1 MEQALFKNM
10 YRQIHLDKEQKDRM
24 RQRLES
30 AADGYVS
37 DDHVQKSVG
46 KRFTFSTRAAVCVGM
61 LLVSGMTVFAAN
73 EFSLTD
79 RLANAMKLLTQN
91 EQAPTEEQQN
101 IYAQYG
107 TALDN
112 EVVRAKGTFRLE
124 ATLYDGNYLFIPFR
138 YIMNPDTAGYE
149 NITAGY
155 TFDEATMWNSKLLAG
170 YRQDQADLWYGIS
183 QGSKQARGISGYI
196 MVLNPEIEE
205 DGVLTG
211 SLLLSVAED
220 ETFSKG
226 DVIQIVEKAKQ
237 PEVAGKIR
245 WLENG
250 ENADGLEVFGNDE
263 LGYFVLEEDYTV
275 PDEVL
280 TEFTLGNPVEQHS
293 VSIPAKQ
300 AEMLEQ
306 LGLSVEELTVSSI
319 SIHFSGILGSTVS
332 APYSGSVMLKD
343 GSTVGFSASGGTSS
357 GIGTANIGKP
367 FSWCRLFDAPIQV
380 EEIEGIRIYQ
390 GTSEVWIPVEW

>member
-10 YRQIHLDKEQKDRM
+10 YCQIHLDKKQKDRM
-24 RQRLES
+24 WQRLE
-30 AADGYVS
+30 ATVDEHVA
-37 DDHVQKSVG
+37 DDHVQKNME
-46 KRFTFSTRAAVCVGM
+46 KRFSFSARAAVCVGM

-112 EVVRAKGTFRLE
+112 EVIRANGTFRLE
-124 ATLYDGNYLFIPFR
+124 AALYDGNYLFIPFR

-149 NITAGY
+149 NITTGFI
-155 TFDEATMWNSKLLAG
+155 FDEATMWNSKLLAG
-170 YRQDQADLWYGIS
+170 YRQDQTDLWYGIS
-183 QGSKQARGISGYI
+183 QGTRQARGISGYI

-226 DVIQIVEKAKQ
+226 DVIQIENRAEQ
-237 PEVAGKIR
+237 PEA
-245 WLENG
+245 
-250 ENADGLEVFGNDE
+250 
-263 LGYFVLEEDYTV
+263 
-275 PDEVL
+275 PDEIL

-306 LGLSVEELTVSSI
+306 LGLSMDELTVSSI
-319 SIHFSGILGSTVS
+319 SIHFSGILESPVS
-332 APYSGSVMLKD
+332 APYSGSVILKD
-343 GSTVGFSASGGTSS
+343 GSTVGFSASGGASS
-357 GIGTANIGKP
+357 GIGTAYTGKP

-390 GTSEVWIPVEW
+390 GASEVWIPVEW

>member
-24 RQRLES
+24 WQRLE
-30 AADGYVS
+30 ATVDGHDPHDY
-37 DDHVQKSVG
+37 VQKNTE
-46 KRFTFSTRAAVCVGM
+46 KRFSFSARAAVCVGM
-61 LLVSGMTVFAAN
+61 LLISGMTAFAAN

-91 EQAPTEEQQN
+91 EQALTEEQQN

-112 EVVRAKGTFRLE
+112 EVVRANGTFRLE
-124 ATLYDGNYLFIPFR
+124 AALYDGNYLFIPFR

-149 NITAGY
+149 NITAGF

-220 ETFSKG
+220 ETFSNG

-237 PEVAGKIR
+237 PEV
-245 WLENG
+245 
-250 ENADGLEVFGNDE
+250 
-263 LGYFVLEEDYTV
+263 
-275 PDEVL
+275 PDEIL

-306 LGLSVEELTVSSI
+306 LGLSMNELTVSSI

-332 APYSGSVMLKD
+332 GPYSG
-343 GSTVGFSASGGTSS
+343 FATSDLY
-357 GIGTANIGKP
+357 T
-367 FSWCRLFDAPIQV
+367 
-380 EEIEGIRIYQ
+380 
-390 GTSEVWIPVEW
+390 

>member
-1 MEQALFKNM
+1 MEQELFKNM

-24 RQRLES
+24 WQCLET
-30 AADGYVS
+30 AADGHVAN
-37 DDHVQKSVG
+37 DHTQKNMG
-46 KRFTFSTRAAVCVGM
+46 KRFSFSARTAACVGM

-73 EFSLTD
+73 EFSLMD

-91 EQAPTEEQQN
+91 EQVLTEEQQN

-107 TALDN
+107 TSLDN
-112 EVVRAKGTFRLE
+112 EVVRTNGTFRLE
-124 ATLYDGNYLFIPFR
+124 AALYDGNYLFIPFR

-149 NITAGY
+149 NITAGF

-183 QGSKQARGISGYI
+183 QGTKQARGISGYI
-196 MVLNPEIEE
+196 MVLNPKIEE

-226 DVIQIVEKAKQ
+226 DVIQIVEKAEQ
-237 PEVAGKIR
+237 PEVTGKIR
-245 WLENG
+245 RLENG
-250 ENADGLEVFGNDE
+250 ENADGLEVFGNEE

-275 PDEVL
+275 PDEIL
-280 TEFTLGNPVEQHS
+280 TEFTLENPVEQHS

-332 APYSGSVMLKD
+332 GPYSGSVMLKD

-357 GIGTANIGKP
+357 GIGAANTEKP

>member
-10 YRQIHLDKEQKDRM
+10 YHQIHLDKEQKDM
-24 RQRLES
+24 MWQRIE
-30 AADGYVS
+30 AADEHVA
-37 DDHVQKSVG
+37 DDHIPKNTE
-46 KRFTFSTRAAVCVGM
+46 KRFSFSARAAVCAGM

-79 RLANAMKLLTQN
+79 RLTNAMKLLTQN
-91 EQAPTEEQQN
+91 EQSPTEEQQN
-101 IYAQYG
+101 IYAQYV

-112 EVVRAKGTFRLE
+112 EVVRTNGTFRLE
-124 ATLYDGNYLFIPFR
+124 AALYDGNYLFIPFR

-149 NITAGY
+149 NITAGF
-155 TFDEATMWNSKLLAG
+155 TFDEATMWNSKFLAG

-196 MVLNPEIEE
+196 MVMNPEIEE

-226 DVIQIVEKAKQ
+226 DVIQIVERAEP
-237 PEVAGKIR
+237 PEA
-245 WLENG
+245 
-250 ENADGLEVFGNDE
+250 
-263 LGYFVLEEDYTV
+263 
-275 PDEVL
+275 PDEIL

-293 VSIPAKQ
+293 VSISAKQ

-306 LGLSVEELTVSSI
+306 LGLSVDELTVSSI

-332 APYSGSVMLKD
+332 GPYSGSVILKD
-343 GSTVGFSASGGTSS
+343 GSTVGFSASGGASS
-357 GIGTANIGKP
+357 GIGAANTGKP
-367 FSWCRLFDAPIQV
+367 FSWCRLFDAPIQI

>member
-1 MEQALFKNM
+1 MEQELFKNM

-24 RQRLES
+24 WQCLET
-30 AADGYVS
+30 AADGHVAN
-37 DDHVQKSVG
+37 DHTQKNMG
-46 KRFTFSTRAAVCVGM
+46 KRFSFSARTAACVGM

-91 EQAPTEEQQN
+91 EQVLTEEQQN

-107 TALDN
+107 TSLDN
-112 EVVRAKGTFRLE
+112 EVVRTNGTFRLE
-124 ATLYDGNYLFIPFR
+124 AALYDGNYLFIPFR

-149 NITAGY
+149 NITAGF

-183 QGSKQARGISGYI
+183 QGSKQARGISGSI

-226 DVIQIVEKAKQ
+226 DVIQIVERAEP
-237 PEVAGKIR
+237 PEA
-245 WLENG
+245 
-250 ENADGLEVFGNDE
+250 
-263 LGYFVLEEDYTV
+263 
-275 PDEVL
+275 PDEIL

-293 VSIPAKQ
+293 VSISAKQ

-306 LGLSVEELTVSSI
+306 LGLSVDELTVSSI

-332 APYSGSVMLKD
+332 GPYSGSVMLKD

-357 GIGTANIGKP
+357 GIGAANTGKP
-367 FSWCRLFDAPIQV
+367 FSWCRLFDAPIQI

>member
-1 MEQALFKNM
+1 MEQELFKNM

-24 RQRLES
+24 CQRLET
-30 AADGYVS
+30 AADGHVS
-37 DDHVQKSVG
+37 DDHVQKNSG
-46 KRFTFSTRAAVCVGM
+46 KRFSFSARAAVCVGM
-61 LLVSGMTVFAAN
+61 LLLSGMTVFAAN

-79 RLANAMKLLTQN
+79 RLANAMNLLTQN
-91 EQAPTEEQQN
+91 EQALTEEQQN

-112 EVVRAKGTFRLE
+112 EVVRANGAFRLE
-124 ATLYDGNYLFIPFR
+124 AALYDGNYLFIPFR

-170 YRQDQADLWYGIS
+170 YRQDQSDLWYDIS

-196 MVLNPEIEE
+196 MILNPEIEE

-211 SLLLSVAED
+211 SLLLSVAQD

-226 DVIQIVEKAKQ
+226 DVIQIVEKTKQ
-237 PEVAGKIR
+237 PEVTGKIR

-250 ENADGLEVFGNDE
+250 ENANGLEVFGNDE
-263 LGYFVLEEDYTV
+263 LGYFVLEEDYAV
-275 PDEVL
+275 PDEIL

-300 AEMLEQ
+300 AEMLKQ
-306 LGLSVEELTVSSI
+306 LGLSVDELTVSSI

-332 APYSGSVMLKD
+332 GSYSGSVMLKD

-357 GIGTANIGKP
+357 GIGAANIGKP
-367 FSWCRLFDAPIQV
+367 FSWCRLFDVPIQV

>member
-1 MEQALFKNM
+1 MEQELFKNM
-10 YRQIHLDKEQKDRM
+10 SRQIHLDKEQKDRM
-24 RQRLES
+24 CQRLET
-30 AADGYVS
+30 AADGHVS
-37 DDHVQKSVG
+37 DDHVQKNSG
-46 KRFTFSTRAAVCVGM
+46 KRFSFSARAAVCVGM
-61 LLVSGMTVFAAN
+61 ILLSGMTVFAAN

-79 RLANAMKLLTQN
+79 RLANAMNLLTQN
-91 EQAPTEEQQN
+91 EQALTEEQQN

-112 EVVRAKGTFRLE
+112 EVVRANGAFRLE
-124 ATLYDGNYLFIPFR
+124 AALYDGNYLFIPFR

-170 YRQDQADLWYGIS
+170 YRQDQSDLWYDIS

-211 SLLLSVAED
+211 SLLLSVAQD

-226 DVIQIVEKAKQ
+226 DVIQIVEKTKQ
-237 PEVAGKIR
+237 PEVTGKIR

-250 ENADGLEVFGNDE
+250 ENANGLEVFGNDE
-263 LGYFVLEEDYTV
+263 LGYFVLEEDYAV
-275 PDEVL
+275 PDEIL

-300 AEMLEQ
+300 AEMLKQ
-306 LGLSVEELTVSSI
+306 LGLSVDELTVSSI
-319 SIHFSGILGSTVS
+319 SSHFSGILGSTVS
-332 APYSGSVMLKD
+332 GSYSGSVMLKD

-357 GIGTANIGKP
+357 GIGAANIGKP
-367 FSWCRLFDAPIQV
+367 FSWCRLFDVPIQV

>member
-1 MEQALFKNM
+1 MM
-10 YRQIHLDKEQKDRM
+10 W
-24 RQRLES
+24 QRIE
-30 AADGYVS
+30 AADEHVA
-37 DDHVQKSVG
+37 DDHIPKNTE
-46 KRFTFSTRAAVCVGM
+46 KRFSFSARAAVCAGM

-79 RLANAMKLLTQN
+79 RLTNAMKLLTQN
-91 EQAPTEEQQN
+91 EQSPTEEQQN
-101 IYAQYG
+101 IYAQYV

-112 EVVRAKGTFRLE
+112 EVVRTNGTFRLE
-124 ATLYDGNYLFIPFR
+124 AALYDGNYLFIPFR

-149 NITAGY
+149 NITAGF

-196 MVLNPEIEE
+196 MVMNPEIEE

-226 DVIQIVEKAKQ
+226 DVIQIVERAEP
-237 PEVAGKIR
+237 PEA
-245 WLENG
+245 
-250 ENADGLEVFGNDE
+250 
-263 LGYFVLEEDYTV
+263 
-275 PDEVL
+275 PDEIL

-306 LGLSVEELTVSSI
+306 LGLSVDELTVSSI

-332 APYSGSVMLKD
+332 GPYSGSVILKD
-343 GSTVGFSASGGTSS
+343 GSTVGFSASGGASS
-357 GIGTANIGKP
+357 GIWTANIGKP

>member
-1 MEQALFKNM
+1 MEQELFKNM

-24 RQRLES
+24 CQRLET
-30 AADGYVS
+30 AADGHVS
-37 DDHVQKSVG
+37 DDHVQKNSG
-46 KRFTFSTRAAVCVGM
+46 KRFSFSARAAVCVGM
-61 LLVSGMTVFAAN
+61 LLLSGMTVCAAN

-79 RLANAMKLLTQN
+79 RLANAMNLLTQN
-91 EQAPTEEQQN
+91 EQALTEEQQN

-112 EVVRAKGTFRLE
+112 EVVRANGAFRLE
-124 ATLYDGNYLFIPFR
+124 AALYDGNYLFIPFR

-170 YRQDQADLWYGIS
+170 YRQDQSDLWYDIS

-211 SLLLSVAED
+211 SLLLSVAQD

-226 DVIQIVEKAKQ
+226 DVIQIVEKTKQ
-237 PEVAGKIR
+237 PEVTGKIR

-250 ENADGLEVFGNDE
+250 ENANGLEVFGNDE
-263 LGYFVLEEDYTV
+263 LGYFVLEEDYAV
-275 PDEVL
+275 PDEIL

-300 AEMLEQ
+300 AEMLKQ
-306 LGLSVEELTVSSI
+306 LGLSVDELTVSSI
-319 SIHFSGILGSTVS
+319 SSHFSGILGSTVS
-332 APYSGSVMLKD
+332 GSYSGSVMLKD

-357 GIGTANIGKP
+357 GIGAANIGKP
-367 FSWCRLFDAPIQV
+367 FSWCRLFDVPIQV